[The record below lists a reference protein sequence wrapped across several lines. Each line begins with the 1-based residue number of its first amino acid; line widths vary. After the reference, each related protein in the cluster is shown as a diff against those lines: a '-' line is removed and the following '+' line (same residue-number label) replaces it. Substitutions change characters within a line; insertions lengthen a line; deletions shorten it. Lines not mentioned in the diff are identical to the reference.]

1 MKTILVTGGAGFIGA
16 NFIKRICNNAGVNKD
31 YRFIILDAL
40 TYAGNLDSIK
50 SDLDGNDLLEFIHG
64 DIRNEELIE
73 GLFSN
78 NKFDGVINFAAESHV
93 DRSIESPNIFVETNV
108 LGTLNL
114 LNHSLKTWKENN
126 DFIYLQ
132 ISTDEVYG
140 DLTLEEPAFTEEH
153 PITPSSPYSSSKAS
167 GDLLVQAYYRT
178 YGMPILI
185 TRCSNNYG
193 PYQYPEKLIPLMIS
207 KAKND
212 EKLPVYGDGTNVRDW
227 IYVDDHNDGVWEVFK
242 QGTPGNVYN
251 LGGNSELKN
260 IDVVKSLLS
269 SLGKS
274 EDLITYVTD
283 RLGHDYR
290 YAMNYSK
297 AEKELSWSPKV
308 TFSEGLK
315 KTILWYEENEE
326 WVQEVQK

>member
-1 MKTILVTGGAGFIGA
+1 
-16 NFIKRICNNAGVNKD
+16 
-31 YRFIILDAL
+31 
-40 TYAGNLDSIK
+40 
-50 SDLDGNDLLEFIHG
+50 
-64 DIRNEELIE
+64 
-73 GLFSN
+73 
-78 NKFDGVINFAAESHV
+78 
-93 DRSIESPNIFVETNV
+93 
-108 LGTLNL
+108 
-114 LNHSLKTWKENN
+114 
-126 DFIYLQ
+126 
-132 ISTDEVYG
+132 
-140 DLTLEEPAFTEEH
+140 
-153 PITPSSPYSSSKAS
+153 
-167 GDLLVQAYYRT
+167 
-178 YGMPILI
+178 
-185 TRCSNNYG
+185 
-193 PYQYPEKLIPLMIS
+193 MIS